1 MKKLIISKAIKPLH
15 PTKED
20 RYIEDVIKKG
30 LFLDQK
36 AIDFFDL
43 YPEKIDNRSDL
54 LRKYIIV
61 NDNILAVIIQ
71 KTDSL
76 CDLVVDIRPF
86 KSVSCFLYGLN

>member
-1 MKKLIISKAIKPLH
+1 MKKLIISKTIRPLH

-20 RYIEDVIKKG
+20 LYIEDVIKKS

-61 NDNILAVIIQ
+61 NNNILAVFIQ

-76 CDLVVDIRPF
+76 YDLVVDIRPF
-86 KSVSCFLYGLN
+86 RSVSCFLYGLN